1 MKSSLILHTVIFQAK
16 VRMDGFM
23 QGLTSTIH
31 EIPRYFCRGFSLQKS
46 VPSPRV
52 ETRGMLFY

>member
-1 MKSSLILHTVIFQAK
+1 
-16 VRMDGFM
+16 M

-31 EIPRYFCRGFSLQKS
+31 EIPRNLGRGFSLQKS

>member
-31 EIPRYFCRGFSLQKS
+31 EVPRNLCRGFLLQKS

>member
-1 MKSSLILHTVIFQAK
+1 MKSSITSHTLAFQAK
-16 VRMDGFM
+16 VRIDGFM
-23 QGLTSTIH
+23 QGLTSTILK
-31 EIPRYFCRGFSLQKS
+31 IPRHLCPGFSLQKS